1 MDSTSIR
8 MENSPTLTTQRLIL
22 RKFTPE
28 DAPALHEILS
38 DPVVNTFL
46 PWFPTQT
53 LEETRRFLEARY
65 LKSYEAP
72 SGYQY
77 AICFKEDG
85 RPIGYI
91 GVNPSDAHD
100 LGYGLSRAHWGKGIA
115 AEAGRAV
122 LERCRQAGYPFVTA
136 THDVHNPRSGRV
148 MQKLGMIYR
157 YSYQEQWQPKDILV
171 TFRMYQLNFD
181 GNDDGV
187 YREYWDSSKV
197 RFVET
202 LD

>member
-8 MENSPTLTTQRLIL
+8 TESSPTLTTQRLIL
-22 RKFTPE
+22 RKFAPE
-28 DAPALHEILS
+28 DVPALHEILS

-46 PWFPTQT
+46 PWFPTKT

-77 AICFKEDG
+77 AICLKEDG

-91 GVNPSDAHD
+91 GVSPSDAHD
-100 LGYGLSRAHWGKGIA
+100 LGYGLGRAHWGKGIA

-136 THDVHNPRSGRV
+136 THDVHNPHSGRV

-157 YSYQEQWQPKDILV
+157 SPIRSNGSPRI
-171 TFRMYQLNFD
+171 FR
-181 GNDDGV
+181 
-187 YREYWDSSKV
+187 
-197 RFVET
+197 
-202 LD
+202 

>member
-8 MENSPTLTTQRLIL
+8 TENSPTLTTQRLIL
-22 RKFTPE
+22 RKFAPE
-28 DAPALHEILS
+28 DVPALHEILS

-46 PWFPTQT
+46 PWFPTKT

-77 AICFKEDG
+77 AICLKEDG

-91 GVNPSDAHD
+91 GVSPSDAHD
-100 LGYGLSRAHWGKGIA
+100 LGYGLGRAHWGKGIA

-122 LERCRQAGYPFVTA
+122 LERCRRAGYPFVTA
-136 THDVHNPRSGRV
+136 THDVHNPHSGRV

-157 YSYQEQWQPKDILV
+157 YSYQEQWQPKDIPV

-187 YREYWDSSKV
+187 YRKYWDSSEV
-197 RFVET
+197 HFVET
-202 LD
+202 FD

>member
-22 RKFTPE
+22 RKFTLE

-91 GVNPSDAHD
+91 GVSPSDAHD
-100 LGYGLSRAHWGKGIA
+100 LGYGLGRAHWGKGIA

-122 LERCRQAGYPFVTA
+122 LERCRRAGYPFVTA

-187 YREYWDSSKV
+187 YRKYWDSSKV
-197 RFVET
+197 HFVET

>member
-8 MENSPTLTTQRLIL
+8 TENSPTLTTQRLIL
-22 RKFTPE
+22 RKFAPE
-28 DAPALHEILS
+28 DVPALHEILS

-46 PWFPTQT
+46 PWFPTKT

-77 AICFKEDG
+77 AICLKEDG

-91 GVNPSDAHD
+91 GVSPSDAHD
-100 LGYGLSRAHWGKGIA
+100 LGYGLGRAYWGKGIA

-122 LERCRQAGYPFVTA
+122 LERCRRAGYPFVTA
-136 THDVHNPRSGRV
+136 THDVHNPHSGRV

-157 YSYQEQWQPKDILV
+157 YSYQEQWQPKDIPV

-187 YREYWDSSKV
+187 YRKYWDSSEV
-197 RFVET
+197 HFVET

>member
-8 MENSPTLTTQRLIL
+8 TENSPTLTTQRLIL
-22 RKFTPE
+22 RKFAPE
-28 DAPALHEILS
+28 DVPALHEILS

-46 PWFPTQT
+46 PWFPTKT
-53 LEETRRFLEARY
+53 LEEPRRFLEARY

-77 AICFKEDG
+77 AICLKEDG

-91 GVNPSDAHD
+91 GVSPSDAHD
-100 LGYGLSRAHWGKGIA
+100 LGYGLGRAHWGKGIA

-122 LERCRQAGYPFVTA
+122 LERCRRAGYPFVTA
-136 THDVHNPRSGRV
+136 THDVHNPHSGRV

-157 YSYQEQWQPKDILV
+157 YSYQEQWQPKDIPV

-187 YREYWDSSKV
+187 YRKYWDSSKV
-197 RFVET
+197 HFVET
-202 LD
+202 FD

>member
-8 MENSPTLTTQRLIL
+8 TENSPTLTTQRLIL
-22 RKFTPE
+22 RKFAPE
-28 DAPALHEILS
+28 DVPALHEILS

-46 PWFPTQT
+46 PRFPTKT

-77 AICFKEDG
+77 AICLKEDG

-91 GVNPSDAHD
+91 GVSPSDAHD
-100 LGYGLSRAHWGKGIA
+100 LGYGLGRAHWGKGIA

-122 LERCRQAGYPFVTA
+122 LERCRRAGYPFVTA
-136 THDVHNPRSGRV
+136 THDVHNPHSGRV

-157 YSYQEQWQPKDILV
+157 YSYQEQWQPKDIPV

-187 YREYWDSSKV
+187 YRKYWDSSKV
-197 RFVET
+197 HFVET
-202 LD
+202 FD

>member
-91 GVNPSDAHD
+91 GVSPSDAHD
-100 LGYGLSRAHWGKGIA
+100 LGYGLGRAHWGKGIA

-122 LERCRQAGYPFVTA
+122 LERCRRAGYPFVTA
-136 THDVHNPRSGRV
+136 THDVHNPHSGRV

-157 YSYQEQWQPKDILV
+157 YSYQEQWQPKDIPV

-187 YREYWDSSKV
+187 YRKYWDSSEV
-197 RFVET
+197 HFVET

>member
-8 MENSPTLTTQRLIL
+8 TENSPTLTTQRLIL
-22 RKFTPE
+22 RKFAPE
-28 DAPALHEILS
+28 DVPALHEILS

-46 PWFPTQT
+46 PWFPTKT

-77 AICFKEDG
+77 AICLKEDG

-91 GVNPSDAHD
+91 GVSPSDAHD
-100 LGYGLSRAHWGKGIA
+100 LGYGLGRAHWGKGIA

-122 LERCRQAGYPFVTA
+122 LECCRRAGYPFVTA
-136 THDVHNPRSGRV
+136 THDVHNPHSGRV

-157 YSYQEQWQPKDILV
+157 YSYQEQWQPKDIPV

-187 YREYWDSSKV
+187 YRKYWDSSEV
-197 RFVET
+197 HFVET